1 MQIYKKNILCVVHDH
16 LFFESGIASVRE
28 QFVHVKVIDR
38 SYIVCRASF
47 NTVILKT
54 EFCPAIKSVYLYT
67 MKKLVIAGCGFLADI
82 VADALI
88 NGLLPDYDLVGVY
101 SRTAEKA
108 DRLANKMEQHG
119 NGCKAT
125 TSMEEL
131 LALKPDFLVEAASPE
146 AMKELALPALR
157 NGTSVVTLSIGAF
170 ADTAFYH
177 EVRETAA
184 AHGSRVYIASGATG
198 GFDVLRTATLMGN
211 ATASFFNEKGVAA
224 LRQSPLYTPD
234 MERENKVV
242 FSGTAREA
250 IETFP
255 TGLNVAVA
263 ASLAT
268 VGPEQLQV
276 TMESTPDFRGDRQRV
291 EVRNEQVHAVVDV
304 FSATSAIAAWS
315 VVSTLRNIASP
326 IVF

>member
-1 MQIYKKNILCVVHDH
+1 M
-16 LFFESGIASVRE
+16 
-28 QFVHVKVIDR
+28 VIF
-38 SYIVCRASF
+38 AF
-47 NTVILKT
+47 
-54 EFCPAIKSVYLYT
+54 
-67 MKKLVIAGCGFLADI
+67 MKKLVIVGCGYLADI

-88 NGLLPDYDLVGVY
+88 DGLLPDYDLVGVY
-101 SRTAEKA
+101 SRTAAKA
-108 DRLANKMEQHG
+108 VWLAAKMEKTG
-119 NGCKAT
+119 RRCKA
-125 TSMEEL
+125 SASLEEL
-131 LALKPDFLVEAASPE
+131 LALKPDFLVEAASPA

-177 EVRETAA
+177 EVRDTAA

-234 MERENKVV
+234 MERVNKVV

-276 TMESTPDFRGDRQRV
+276 TMESTPDFSGDRQRV